1 MKIYPSSI
9 FKARLTSKVSTMIS
23 KSFRYDI
30 IIDKARKDIDSIIVL
45 GNGNVDDLVT
55 PIVCHHLNGS
65 KIVGITKPDR
75 KRTEAISGFSAY
87 VSGTKI
93 NKIALIMDQEEEDLD
108 TIFTRINDKLMNLN
122 IRSEMIVDYSRIK
135 QFRCKYGSRTFYFI
149 LIISGLDCI
158 PSRTHKIEDHLIN
171 GALKLSR
178 ILNASLQDSKDNW
191 NSLDVP
197 LRKEIL
203 NDFVNDGVLSSE
215 VFPQHF
221 AGLQLLEE

>member
-9 FKARLTSKVSTMIS
+9 FKAKLTSKVSTMIS
-23 KSFRYDI
+23 KTFRYNI
-30 IIDKARKDIDSIIVL
+30 IVDKAKEDIDSIIVL

-93 NKIALIMDQEEEDLD
+93 NKIALIMDQEEEELD
-108 TIFTRINDKLMNLN
+108 TIFKRINDKLMNLN
-122 IRSEMIVDYSRIK
+122 IRSEITVDDSRIK
-135 QFRCKYGSRTFYFI
+135 QYRCKYGSRIFDFI
-149 LIISGLDCI
+149 LIISGLDGI
-158 PSRTHKIEDHLIN
+158 PSKTHKIEDHLIN
-171 GALKLSR
+171 GALKLSK
-178 ILNASLQDSKDNW
+178 IQNASLQDSKDNW
-191 NSLDVP
+191 NSIGGP

-203 NDFVNDGVLSSE
+203 
-215 VFPQHF
+215 
-221 AGLQLLEE
+221 